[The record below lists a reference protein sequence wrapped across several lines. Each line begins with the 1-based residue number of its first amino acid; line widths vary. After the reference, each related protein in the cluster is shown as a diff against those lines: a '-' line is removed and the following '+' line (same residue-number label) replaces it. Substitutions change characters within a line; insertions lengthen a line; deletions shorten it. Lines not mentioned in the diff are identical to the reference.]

1 MIKEKLQVSSAQNR
15 PESQVVQSIYNL
27 VLTGS
32 ILAQPR
38 HALYTDLDCYDWD
51 KLLGIFLSIV
61 PNEYSSL

>member
-32 ILAQPR
+32 ILALPCN
-38 HALYTDLDCYDWD
+38 ALYTDLDYEDWG

-61 PNEYSSL
+61 PKFCLN